1 MTITFFLKTFIE
13 IWLRAFV
20 GLTNVNISSLF
31 ISILFYPSRSNRTI
45 GEQESGQ
52 KKRTKFLTPT
62 SVSRN
67 VT

>member
-45 GEQESGQ
+45 GEQESG
-52 KKRTKFLTPT
+52 RTKFKNEQNFNP
-62 SVSRN
+62 
-67 VT
+67 